1 MNKLT
6 IERRGA
12 PFQKKFICTSA
23 EPKPSKRPA
32 PLPYAVHVRP
42 TLNPLTVPRLAL
54 ARRGCRL
61 LTLCVVAR
69 GRGGRSVA
77 AGMVPAF
84 VFAVQ

>member
-1 MNKLT
+1 LNA
-6 IERRGA
+6 GA
-12 PFQKKFICTSA
+12 HDFQKKFIRKSCVA
-23 EPKPSKRPA
+23 GNSKRPA
-32 PLPYAVHVRP
+32 PVPYAVHVRP
-42 TLNPLTVPRLAL
+42 TVHPLTVPRLAL

-77 AGMVPAF
+77 AVQVPAF